1 MKASMLE
8 LCRGVIPASLV
19 LLLALLMGCHDQRE
33 DTLAPVSSR
42 GPQVLR
48 IGLLPEHNLF
58 SQKKRYEPVANYL
71 SQRLDAEV
79 ELKILS
85 RYGNVIEN
93 FVSNELDG
101 AFFGSFTGALAH
113 RMIGVEALARPEWFD
128 GTSTYHGL
136 VFVRKDSGIRTVED
150 MKGKRFAFVD
160 KATTAGWLLPL
171 HYFKLHG
178 IRDPFSWLGET
189 YFTGT
194 HEGAIYDVLEGKADI
209 GAAKNTVFYADAE
222 KDPRITDELAVLI
235 KSPDVP
241 ANGLCVRNDLDQDL
255 KRRLKEALLNMN
267 RDKEGRKILTDFGA
281 TRFIPTTEEDYTVV
295 FDFAQGI
302 GLDLRSYRYT
312 NQ

>member
-1 MKASMLE
+1 M
-8 LCRGVIPASLV
+8 GIPAHRFCRNAALVSLV
-19 LLLALLMGCHDQRE
+19 LSVVLAMSCRNRE
-33 DTLAPVSSR
+33 EVVSAEDPPR
-42 GPQVLR
+42 QTLR
-48 IGLLPEHNLF
+48 IGLIPERNIF
-58 SQKKRYEPVANYL
+58 AQKKRYQPIADYL
-71 SQRLDAEV
+71 SQQLGAEV
-79 ELKILS
+79 VLTVLS
-85 RYGNVIEN
+85 RYGNIIDN
-93 FVSNELDG
+93 FVANDLDG
-101 AFFGSFTGALAH
+101 AFFGSFTAALACK
-113 RMIGVEALARPEWFD
+113 RIGVQPLARPEDPD

-136 VFVRKDSGIRTVED
+136 IFVRKDSGIRTVDD

-160 KATTAGWLLPL
+160 KATTAGYLLPL
-171 HYFKLHG
+171 HYFKDRG
-178 IRDPFSWLGET
+178 IDDYHAWFAET

-194 HEGAIYDVLEGKADI
+194 HDGAIYDVLEGKADI
-209 GAAKNTVFYADAE
+209 GAAKNTVFYTEAE

-295 FDFAQGI
+295 FDFAEEI